1 MRDPFVFDSRSE
13 FCKSPYGAAP
23 CGGRVTFHVRPLYA
37 EGYSRCVLVAWREF
51 SNSTDTLELMPEGTD
66 GDRIRFSGVLTVPQ
80 EPELIWYYFRLFR
93 PDGSTRVFDRS
104 GWRDDGTPQS
114 WQLTVYEPCP
124 TPRWLSQGVIYQIFP
139 DRYCRLSVPDPTG
152 LVGDRTV
159 HENWSDCPDWRP
171 DEHGEVRNR
180 DFFGGS
186 LAGITSHLP
195 ELAAMGVTVLYLNP
209 IFESASNHRYNTA
222 DYCAIDPMLGTEADF
237 RQLCQRA
244 KALGLRVILDG
255 VFNHTGSQSRYF
267 NADGF
272 YPDTGAA
279 QSQTSPYFDWF
290 SFHPWPTD
298 YDAWWGIKT
307 LPAVREDCPSYRN
320 FIIHD
325 ENAVVRRW
333 LRAGASGWRLDV
345 ADELPDDFIAA
356 LRAAVEETD
365 PDAALIGE
373 VWEDAT
379 TKIAYSQRR
388 RYLLGRELH
397 SVMNYPFRTALIAYL
412 TGVDADAFRE
422 TLEALRES
430 YPPEAFLSLMN
441 FLGTHDTPRILT
453 VLGASAVP
461 AEKAERAVYLL
472 SPSERS
478 LGLERLRLAAL
489 VLFTFPGVPT
499 VYYGD
504 EVGMEGWED
513 PFNRACYPYGH
524 EDAELKAYFSA
535 LANFRRRTAALQRGG
550 LHWLYTAGPLLIFA
564 REQGGLSLITAVN
577 AADMPQ
583 SVSLPQLSS
592 AQLLLSTR
600 GHLLPAPLSAAE
612 NSTPDRAANAAAP
625 DTTRTAIAPIS
636 AAPGAAPNAAVPTCA
651 ASAFSPLSDS
661 GDFPAPL
668 SGATLTLPPRT
679 GFLLRSNF

>member
-1 MRDPFVFDSRSE
+1 
-13 FCKSPYGAAP
+13 
-23 CGGRVTFHVRPLYA
+23 
-37 EGYSRCVLVAWREF
+37 
-51 SNSTDTLELMPEGTD
+51 
-66 GDRIRFSGVLTVPQ
+66 
-80 EPELIWYYFRLFR
+80 
-93 PDGSTRVFDRS
+93 
-104 GWRDDGTPQS
+104 
-114 WQLTVYEPCP
+114 
-124 TPRWLSQGVIYQIFP
+124 
-139 DRYCRLSVPDPTG
+139 
-152 LVGDRTV
+152 
-159 HENWSDCPDWRP
+159 
-171 DEHGEVRNR
+171 
-180 DFFGGS
+180 
-186 LAGITSHLP
+186 
-195 ELAAMGVTVLYLNP
+195 
-209 IFESASNHRYNTA
+209 
-222 DYCAIDPMLGTEADF
+222 
-237 RQLCQRA
+237 
-244 KALGLRVILDG
+244 
-255 VFNHTGSQSRYF
+255 
-267 NADGF
+267 
-272 YPDTGAA
+272 
-279 QSQTSPYFDWF
+279 
-290 SFHPWPTD
+290 
-298 YDAWWGIKT
+298 
-307 LPAVREDCPSYRN
+307 
-320 FIIHD
+320 
-325 ENAVVRRW
+325 
-333 LRAGASGWRLDV
+333 
-345 ADELPDDFIAA
+345 
-356 LRAAVEETD
+356 
-365 PDAALIGE
+365 
-373 VWEDAT
+373 
-379 TKIAYSQRR
+379 
-388 RYLLGRELH
+388 
-397 SVMNYPFRTALIAYL
+397 
-412 TGVDADAFRE
+412 
-422 TLEALRES
+422 
-430 YPPEAFLSLMN
+430 MN

-524 EDAELKAYFSA
+524 EDVELKAYFSA

-564 REQGGLSLITAVN
+564 RKQGGLSLITAVN

-679 GFLLRSNF
+679 GFLFRSNF